1 MRGFDVLAFMQMA
14 KVKPAVRRP
23 PPHGAPDG
31 TYCCFVR
38 EIRYWSGPRAGE
50 TESLEGGDWELQVI
64 TDRNLLWEYEDANS
78 VHNGLPLEIIYRP
91 NGSDQLV
98 AHSQNLGLVLRII
111 LGASQDSVPTTFTAL
126 GANIVLTGIAYFQPR
141 VTP

>member
-14 KVKPAVRRP
+14 KVKPVVRRP

-78 VHNGLPLEIIYRP
+78 LHNGLPLELIYRP

-98 AHSQNLGLVLRII
+98 AHSQNLGLVLRIV

>member
-31 TYCCFVR
+31 TFSCFVR

-78 VHNGLPLEIIYRP
+78 LHNGLPLEIIYRP

-98 AHSQNLGLVLRII
+98 AHSQNLGLVLRIV
-111 LGASQDSVPTTFTAL
+111 LGASQDAVPTTFTAL